1 MDLLH
6 RLTRY
11 LEAKRVEGEIH
22 HRLARLDDRNLA
34 DIGLARGDIGR
45 FARAAA
51 HRAFPPGRTLPGPGW
66 PASSSASAEPWVC
79 GRPEAV
85 RVPGPP

>member
-51 HRAFPPGRTLPGPGW
+51 RPGVPPGADAPRAGTAIL
-66 PASSSASAEPWVC
+66 V
-79 GRPEAV
+79 GRALGL
-85 RVPGPP
+85 RAA